1 MRPESCAVRDD
12 GAHRD
17 VAPQDE
23 GPGALGGIE
32 DLGALSHERVASKR
46 ARQSCGRG
54 GRAAAGV
61 HKKSLYFILRK
72 KTTCMYE
79 AIVSGRCRGE
89 KVLPLGWDPCDAGD
103 GLITTALL
111 LAAGAGTRLQP
122 LTDNCPKC
130 LTEVR
135 GVPILG
141 RLVSCLLAQGFR
153 RLVVVV
159 GYRDEQIRD
168 YLESHASGLT
178 VHFVDCREYATTN
191 NIYSLWRAREHIRE
205 PFVLIESDLVFDSH
219 LLGLMRIRD
228 RIAIA
233 RSQSPLPGTTVS
245 IDEFGRVISFRVGA
259 DPCVPALG
267 HKTVNLYSLS
277 TATWREVVR
286 RLDRRIA
293 AGRVHD
299 YYEVVFAEM
308 VAEGLLTLQSVQ
320 FDEERWCEIDTL
332 EDLRAAEQLFFD
344 SQGACGPRKAR
355 RSWSLE
361 GS

>member
-1 MRPESCAVRDD
+1 MA
-12 GAHRD
+12 
-17 VAPQDE
+17 
-23 GPGALGGIE
+23 
-32 DLGALSHERVASKR
+32 
-46 ARQSCGRG
+46 
-54 GRAAAGV
+54 
-61 HKKSLYFILRK
+61 
-72 KTTCMYE
+72 E

-89 KVLPLGWDPCDAGD
+89 QALPSRWDSRDTGD

-111 LAAGAGTRLQP
+111 LAAGSGTRLQP

-141 RLVSCLLAQGFR
+141 RLVSCLLSQGFS

-159 GYRDEQIRD
+159 GYRGDQIRD
-168 YLESHASGLT
+168 YLESRASGLT
-178 VHFVDCREYATTN
+178 IDFVDCRQYATTN

-219 LLGLMRIRD
+219 LLGLMRVRD

-233 RSQSPLPGTTVS
+233 RFQSPSLGTTVS

-259 DPCVPALG
+259 DPCASRLG

-277 TATWREVVR
+277 KATWREVVC

-308 VAEGLLTLQSVQ
+308 VAEGSLTLQSVR
-320 FDEERWCEIDTL
+320 FDEGRWCEIDTL

-344 SQGACGPRKAR
+344 ARGASGPRMAR
-355 RSWSLE
+355 RLWSLE

>member
-1 MRPESCAVRDD
+1 MD
-12 GAHRD
+12 
-17 VAPQDE
+17 
-23 GPGALGGIE
+23 
-32 DLGALSHERVASKR
+32 
-46 ARQSCGRG
+46 
-54 GRAAAGV
+54 
-61 HKKSLYFILRK
+61 
-72 KTTCMYE
+72 E
-79 AIVSGRCRGE
+79 AIVSRRCRGE
-89 KVLPLGWDPCDAGD
+89 QELPSRWDPRETGD

-122 LTDNCPKC
+122 LTDDCPKC

-135 GVPILG
+135 GIPILG
-141 RLVSCLLAQGFR
+141 RLVSALLAQGFS

-168 YLESHASGLT
+168 YLESHTSGLT

-219 LLGLMRIRD
+219 LLGLMRVRD

-233 RSQSPLPGTTVS
+233 RFQSPMLGTTVS

-259 DPCVPALG
+259 DPCVPGLG

-293 AGRVHD
+293 AGKVHD

-308 VAEGLLTLQSVQ
+308 VAEGSLALHSVH
-320 FDEERWCEIDTL
+320 FDEGRWCEIDTL
-332 EDLRAAEQLFFD
+332 EDLRAAERLFFD
-344 SQGACGPRKAR
+344 SRDAWGPRMTR
-355 RSWSLE
+355 RSCSLE

>member
-1 MRPESCAVRDD
+1 MD
-12 GAHRD
+12 
-17 VAPQDE
+17 
-23 GPGALGGIE
+23 
-32 DLGALSHERVASKR
+32 
-46 ARQSCGRG
+46 
-54 GRAAAGV
+54 
-61 HKKSLYFILRK
+61 
-72 KTTCMYE
+72 E
-79 AIVSGRCRGE
+79 AIVSRRYCGE
-89 KVLPLGWDPCDAGD
+89 QELPSRWDPREAGD

-141 RLVSCLLAQGFR
+141 RLVSCLLAQGFS

-168 YLESHASGLT
+168 YLKSHASGLT

-219 LLGLMRIRD
+219 LLGLMRVRD

-233 RSQSPLPGTTVS
+233 RFRSPMLGTTVS
-245 IDEFGRVISFRVGA
+245 IDEFGRVKSFRVGA
-259 DPCVPALG
+259 DPCAPALG

-293 AGRVHD
+293 AGKVHD

-308 VAEGLLTLQSVQ
+308 VAEGLLALQSVH
-320 FDEERWCEIDTL
+320 FDEGRWCEIDTL
-332 EDLRAAEQLFFD
+332 EDLRAAEQLFFA
-344 SQGACGPRKAR
+344 SRGACGPRKTR
-355 RSWSLE
+355 RLCSPE

>member
-1 MRPESCAVRDD
+1 MD
-12 GAHRD
+12 
-17 VAPQDE
+17 
-23 GPGALGGIE
+23 
-32 DLGALSHERVASKR
+32 K
-46 ARQSCGRG
+46 
-54 GRAAAGV
+54 
-61 HKKSLYFILRK
+61 
-72 KTTCMYE
+72 
-79 AIVSGRCRGE
+79 AIVSTRCRGGQE
-89 KVLPLGWDPCDAGD
+89 LPSRWYPRDTGD

-141 RLVSCLLAQGFR
+141 RLVSCLIAQGFS

-168 YLESHASGLT
+168 YLESHAFGLT

-219 LLGLMRIRD
+219 LLGLMRVRD

-233 RSQSPLPGTTVS
+233 RFQSPMLGTTVS
-245 IDEFGRVISFRVGA
+245 IDGFGRVMSFRVGA
-259 DPCVPALG
+259 GPCALRLG

-277 TATWREVVR
+277 TATWREAVR

-293 AGRVHD
+293 AGKVHD

-308 VAEGLLTLQSVQ
+308 VAEGLLSLQSVH
-320 FDEERWCEIDTL
+320 FDEGRWCEIDTL
-332 EDLRAAEQLFFD
+332 EDLRVAEQIFFD
-344 SQGACGPRKAR
+344 SRSACGPRITR

>member
-1 MRPESCAVRDD
+1 MN
-12 GAHRD
+12 
-17 VAPQDE
+17 
-23 GPGALGGIE
+23 
-32 DLGALSHERVASKR
+32 
-46 ARQSCGRG
+46 
-54 GRAAAGV
+54 
-61 HKKSLYFILRK
+61 
-72 KTTCMYE
+72 E
-79 AIVSGRCRGE
+79 AIVSTRCRSE
-89 KVLPLGWDPCDAGD
+89 QELPSRWGSFDTGD

-130 LTEVR
+130 LTEVQ

-141 RLVSCLLAQGFR
+141 RLVSCLLAQGFT

-178 VHFVDCREYATTN
+178 VHVVDCREYATTN

-205 PFVLIESDLVFDSH
+205 PFVLIESDVVFDAH
-219 LLGLMRIRD
+219 LLGLMRVRD

-233 RSQSPLPGTTVS
+233 RFQSPTLGTTVS

-259 DPCVPALG
+259 DPCAPGLG

-286 RLDRRIA
+286 RLDGRIA

-299 YYEVVFAEM
+299 YYEDVFAEM
-308 VAEGLLTLQSVQ
+308 VAEGLLTLQSVP
-320 FDEERWCEIDTL
+320 FDEGRWCEIDTL
-332 EDLRAAEQLFFD
+332 EDLRAAELLFSD
-344 SQGACGPRKAR
+344 SRSAFGPRMTR
-355 RSWSLE
+355 RSCFPE

>member
-1 MRPESCAVRDD
+1 MLLATP
-12 GAHRD
+12 
-17 VAPQDE
+17 
-23 GPGALGGIE
+23 
-32 DLGALSHERVASKR
+32 RVAR
-46 ARQSCGRG
+46 RG
-54 GRAAAGV
+54 AADTPAAAGEDGGELIAAKV
-61 HKKSLYFILRK
+61 RK
-72 KTTCMYE
+72 ERLHFRQRRKATCMDG

-89 KVLPLGWDPCDAGD
+89 QELPSRWDPCDTGQ

-141 RLVSCLLAQGFR
+141 RLVSCLLAQGFS

-159 GYRDEQIRD
+159 GYHDEQIRD
-168 YLESHASGLT
+168 YLELHASGLT
-178 VHFVDCREYATTN
+178 IHFVDCREYATTN
-191 NIYSLWRAREHIRE
+191 NIYSLWQAREHIQE
-205 PFVLIESDLVFDSH
+205 PFVLIESDLIFDSH
-219 LLGLMRIRD
+219 LLGLMRVRD
-228 RIAIA
+228 RIAVTGVQ
-233 RSQSPLPGTTVS
+233 SQLLGTTVS

-259 DPCVPALG
+259 DSCATRLG

-277 TATWREVVR
+277 MATWQEVVR

-308 VAEGLLTLQSVQ
+308 VADGLLTLQSVH
-320 FDEERWCEIDTL
+320 FDDGRWCEIDTL
-332 EDLRAAEQLFFD
+332 EDLRTAEELFFD
-344 SQGACGPRKAR
+344 SRRADRPRMIR
-355 RSWSLE
+355 RSRLL
-361 GS
+361 GGA

>member
-1 MRPESCAVRDD
+1 MD
-12 GAHRD
+12 
-17 VAPQDE
+17 
-23 GPGALGGIE
+23 
-32 DLGALSHERVASKR
+32 K
-46 ARQSCGRG
+46 
-54 GRAAAGV
+54 
-61 HKKSLYFILRK
+61 
-72 KTTCMYE
+72 
-79 AIVSGRCRGE
+79 AIVSRRCRDAQE
-89 KVLPLGWDPCDAGD
+89 LPSRRVTCDTGD

-135 GVPILG
+135 GIPILG
-141 RLVSCLLAQGFR
+141 RLVSCLLAQGFS

-233 RSQSPLPGTTVS
+233 RFRSPMLGTTVS
-245 IDEFGRVISFRVGA
+245 IDEFGRVTSFRVGA
-259 DPCVPALG
+259 DPCALGLG

-286 RLDRRIA
+286 RLNRRIA
-293 AGRVHD
+293 AGKVHD

-308 VAEGLLTLQSVQ
+308 LSEGLLTLQSVH
-320 FDEERWCEIDTL
+320 FDEGRWCEIDTL

-344 SQGACGPRKAR
+344 SRGACGPRIVR
-355 RSWSLE
+355 RSYFLG

>member
-1 MRPESCAVRDD
+1 MN
-12 GAHRD
+12 
-17 VAPQDE
+17 
-23 GPGALGGIE
+23 
-32 DLGALSHERVASKR
+32 
-46 ARQSCGRG
+46 
-54 GRAAAGV
+54 
-61 HKKSLYFILRK
+61 
-72 KTTCMYE
+72 E
-79 AIVSGRCRGE
+79 AIVSGRCRGAQ
-89 KVLPLGWDPCDAGD
+89 VLPSRWDPCDTGD

-130 LTEVR
+130 LMEVG

-141 RLVSCLLAQGFR
+141 RLVSCLLAQGFS

-178 VHFVDCREYATTN
+178 IDFVDCSEYATTN

-219 LLGLMRIRD
+219 LLGLMRVCD
-228 RIAIA
+228 RIAIG
-233 RSQSPLPGTTVS
+233 RFQSALLGTTVS
-245 IDEFGRVISFRVGA
+245 IDEFGRVISFRVEA
-259 DPCVPALG
+259 DPCALGLG

-277 TATWREVVR
+277 SATWREVVR

-293 AGRVHD
+293 AGKVHD
-299 YYEVVFAEM
+299 YYEVVFAQM
-308 VAEGLLTLQSVQ
+308 VAEGLLTLQSVH
-320 FDEERWCEIDTL
+320 FDEGRWCEIDTL
-332 EDLRAAEQLFFD
+332 EDLKAAEQLFID
-344 SQGACGPRKAR
+344 SQGACGPRIAR

>member
-1 MRPESCAVRDD
+1 MN
-12 GAHRD
+12 
-17 VAPQDE
+17 
-23 GPGALGGIE
+23 
-32 DLGALSHERVASKR
+32 
-46 ARQSCGRG
+46 
-54 GRAAAGV
+54 
-61 HKKSLYFILRK
+61 
-72 KTTCMYE
+72 E
-79 AIVSGRCRGE
+79 AIVSGKCRGE
-89 KVLPLGWDPCDAGD
+89 QALPSRWDLCETGD

-135 GVPILG
+135 GVSILG
-141 RLVSCLLAQGFR
+141 RLVSCLLAQGFS

-178 VHFVDCREYATTN
+178 VHFVYCREYATTN

-233 RSQSPLPGTTVS
+233 RFHSPMLGTTVS

-259 DPCVPALG
+259 DPCVPEFG

-277 TATWREVVR
+277 RTTWREVVR

-293 AGRVHD
+293 AGQVHD

-308 VAEGLLTLQSVQ
+308 AAEGLLPLQSVH
-320 FDEERWCEIDTL
+320 FDEGRWCEIDTL

-344 SQGACGPRKAR
+344 SRGAGGSRMNS

-361 GS
+361 DS

>member
-1 MRPESCAVRDD
+1 MN
-12 GAHRD
+12 
-17 VAPQDE
+17 
-23 GPGALGGIE
+23 
-32 DLGALSHERVASKR
+32 K
-46 ARQSCGRG
+46 
-54 GRAAAGV
+54 
-61 HKKSLYFILRK
+61 
-72 KTTCMYE
+72 
-79 AIVSGRCRGE
+79 AIVSRRYRGE
-89 KVLPLGWDPCDAGD
+89 QELPSRWDVRNTGD

-122 LTDNCPKC
+122 LTDDCPKC

-135 GVPILG
+135 GIPILG
-141 RLVSCLLAQGFR
+141 RLVSCLLAQGFS

-159 GYRDEQIRD
+159 GFRDEQIRD
-168 YLESHASGLT
+168 YLESHAFGLT

-219 LLGLMRIRD
+219 LLGLMRVRN

-233 RSQSPLPGTTVS
+233 RLQSQMLGTTVS
-245 IDEFGRVISFRVGA
+245 IDEFGCVTTFRVGA
-259 DPCVPALG
+259 DPCAPELA

-277 TATWREVVR
+277 TSTWREVVR

-293 AGRVHD
+293 AGKVHD

-308 VAEGLLTLQSVQ
+308 LTEGLLTLQSVH
-320 FDEERWCEIDTL
+320 FDEGRWCEVDTL
-332 EDLRAAEQLFFD
+332 EDLRVAEQIFFD
-344 SQGACGPRKAR
+344 SRGACGPRITR

>member
-1 MRPESCAVRDD
+1 MDKAIFSERRHGES
-12 GAHRD
+12 
-17 VAPQDE
+17 
-23 GPGALGGIE
+23 
-32 DLGALSHERVASKR
+32 
-46 ARQSCGRG
+46 
-54 GRAAAGV
+54 
-61 HKKSLYFILRK
+61 
-72 KTTCMYE
+72 
-79 AIVSGRCRGE
+79 
-89 KVLPLGWDPCDAGD
+89 VLPSRWNRCDSGE

-111 LAAGAGTRLQP
+111 LAAGTGTRLQP
-122 LTDNCPKC
+122 LTDDCPKC

-141 RLVSCLLAQGFR
+141 RLVSCLIAQGFS

-219 LLGLMRIRD
+219 LLGLMRVRD
-228 RIAIA
+228 RIAVGRFSS
-233 RSQSPLPGTTVS
+233 RSIGTAVA
-245 IDEFGRVISFRVGA
+245 INEFGRVLSFRVGA
-259 DPCVPALG
+259 DPCASALG
-267 HKTVNLYSLS
+267 HKTVNVYSLS
-277 TATWREVVR
+277 SETWREVVW

-293 AGRVHD
+293 AGKVHD

-308 VAEGLLTLQSVQ
+308 VAEGSLTLQSVH
-320 FDEERWCEIDTL
+320 FDEGRWCEIDTL
-332 EDLRAAEQLFFD
+332 DDLRVAERIFFD
-344 SQGACGPRKAR
+344 SHGACGPRMTR
-355 RSWSLE
+355 RAYPRD